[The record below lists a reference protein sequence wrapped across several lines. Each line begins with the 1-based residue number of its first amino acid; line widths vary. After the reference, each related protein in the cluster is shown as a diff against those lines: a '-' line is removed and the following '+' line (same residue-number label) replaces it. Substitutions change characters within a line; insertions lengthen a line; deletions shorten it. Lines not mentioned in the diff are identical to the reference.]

1 MNKSYEQAVNNFL
14 ISSNKK
20 LNLIYFSIANLTE
33 VRDVNAN
40 NLSQYSTDLSPS
52 K

>member
-20 LNLIYFSIANLTE
+20 LNHIYFSIANLTE
-33 VRDVNAN
+33 VRAVNAN
-40 NLSQYSTDLSPS
+40 KLSQYSTALSPT

>member
-20 LNLIYFSIANLTE
+20 LNHIYFSIANLTE

-40 NLSQYSTDLSPS
+40 NLSQYSSALSPS